1 MIIPYIPIF
10 RAGILKQMCFFFSF
24 FHSEGRKSSAFSLGP
39 NFTRSV
45 PRGSISVFFFFLRA
59 RVNKKS
65 NEESEGVS
73 SPQLSETLQTQK
85 QKKYNVFPISVRPVH

>member
-10 RAGILKQMCFFFSF
+10 RAGISKQMCFFFFF

-45 PRGSISVFFFFLRA
+45 PRGSISVFLFFFA